1 MTKADTGGGSGERL
15 MGYTVWAPDN
25 GTHMW
30 ADPKTRGTP
39 PPGVLCDAC
48 GQRID
53 YHAINPNYKPPRS
66 YYDLCRAYDGDL
78 FVSPRLREWLEAQSL
93 EGLRFVEL
101 PKSERYFVLQTTN
114 ILTYIPAPTTK
125 REEFCAVCRQH
136 KSVWGNQPETARYE
150 NVPDPIQRG
159 IYFSDIKVGYGPQM
173 GPLLIVGIDTWQ
185 NMLAQNF
192 KGLNGGKPIIN

>member
-1 MTKADTGGGSGERL
+1 

-114 ILTYIPAPTTK
+114 ILKVVRSASY
-125 REEFCAVCRQH
+125 RWEEPCSVCRQF
-136 KSVWGNQPETARYE
+136 KSVWGTPAGGDRYE
-150 NVPDPIQRG
+150 DVIEPLHRG
-159 IYFSDIKVGYGPQM
+159 VYSSDVKFGYGPQM
-173 GPLLIVGIDTWQ
+173 GPLLIVGIETWQ